1 MYFRVK
7 NVEMH
12 PRWWWWWWWLVVGE
26 KKKTDTGHKIRG
38 FPLKIVLGVHA

>member
-12 PRWWWWWWWLVVGE
+12 PRWWWWWLVVGE
-26 KKKTDTGHKIRG
+26 KKITDTGHEIRG
-38 FPLKIVLGVHA
+38 FPLNIVLGVHA